1 MSDAAAVIAARKPGF
16 TPKVGLVL
24 GSGLGGLADVITDAT
39 SIAYAD
45 LPGFPQPS
53 VAGHGGALHL
63 GSLAGAPVACLQGR
77 AHAYEGRG
85 TGAMNTAV
93 RTLKAIGCEVLVL
106 TNAAGSLRPQMG
118 PGSLMMFT
126 DHINFTGMN
135 PLAGDAD
142 GGPFVDLVAA
152 YDPVLRAALQEAASR
167 SGVTL
172 HEGVYIWFTG
182 PSFETP
188 AEIRAARTLGADA
201 VGMSTVP
208 EVIVARQAG
217 LRVAAIS
224 MITNLAA
231 GMSTEALSHAHTME
245 QAAKAANALQ
255 RIIAAFLPEFNA
267 Q

>member
-1 MSDAAAVIAARKPGF
+1 
-16 TPKVGLVL
+16 
-24 GSGLGGLADVITDAT
+24 
-39 SIAYAD
+39 
-45 LPGFPQPS
+45 
-53 VAGHGGALHL
+53 
-63 GSLAGAPVACLQGR
+63 
-77 AHAYEGRG
+77 
-85 TGAMNTAV
+85 
-93 RTLKAIGCEVLVL
+93 
-106 TNAAGSLRPQMG
+106 
-118 PGSLMMFT
+118 
-126 DHINFTGMN
+126 MN

-142 GGPFVDLVAA
+142 GDPFVDLVAA

-245 QAAKAANALQ
+245 QAAKAANAVQ